1 MNNAGNWMGQCTMRT
16 ENGYWLI
23 TQDDCHL
30 CVEASIP
37 TDPPIEYDLHNGSNL
52 ISFPLNGSIG
62 VSNALPDDIESYI
75 TAVEIDGTDQVHVG
89 RLRMDLWNKIRINL
103 WVVADNLRKG
113 AALNSIQIAEILF
126 N

>member
-1 MNNAGNWMGQCTMRT
+1 MVWETHRILDPNIEVGATCVRVPVV
-16 ENGYWLI
+16 NGHSESIHIETREPI
-23 TQDDCHL
+23 TLDSVKNCL
-30 CVEASIP
+30 REAK
-37 TDPPIEYDLHNGSNL
+37 GVNL
-52 ISFPLNGSIG
+52 ISGEGS
-62 VSNALPDDIESYI
+62 ESYI

-89 RLRMDLWNKIRINL
+89 RLRMDLWNKKRINL